1 MLAVFWTEEYK
12 PPFYVF
18 FFDNDNS
25 KVHVKLGTCL
35 VLCLLVL
42 EKNLGNIDM
51 KISDIFLVFLLEQ
64 STQDRYLVFFL
75 KNSLKKLRPSSHE
88 RSFTTFGPG
97 VPSPGLYSDSQAWW
111 TWKDCRLLLGSL
123 VFLQVGQLYPVEQ
136 INVRTLGTIY
146 ALCFYH
152 KDTEPLYHYFMYSL
166 ASLLSGIY
174 PLPAMHS
181 WLVTSAMYLLL
192 VT

>member
-1 MLAVFWTEEYK
+1 MLGVFRIEEYK
-12 PPFYVF
+12 PPFWVF
-18 FFDNDNS
+18 LFHNDNT

-75 KNSLKKLRPSSHE
+75 KNFLKKLSPLSHE

-97 VPSPGLYSDSQAWW
+97 VPSPGLYSDSPAW
-111 TWKDCRLLLGSL
+111 
-123 VFLQVGQLYPVEQ
+123 
-136 INVRTLGTIY
+136 
-146 ALCFYH
+146 
-152 KDTEPLYHYFMYSL
+152 
-166 ASLLSGIY
+166 
-174 PLPAMHS
+174 
-181 WLVTSAMYLLL
+181 
-192 VT
+192 